1 MPNEKEP
8 DVVGT
13 YIPPVWNHTKSSQI
27 QRQPNQI
34 QIQKQQQQQQQEY
47 EDKFVKQRQ
56 EYEDEFENQRQGI
69 SINEI
74 KSK

>member
-1 MPNEKEP
+1 MPNEKQP

-34 QIQKQQQQQQQEY
+34 QIQKQQQEY

-56 EYEDEFENQRQGI
+56 EYEDEFKNQRQGI

-74 KSK
+74 KSKK

>member
-34 QIQKQQQQQQQEY
+34 QIQKQQQEY